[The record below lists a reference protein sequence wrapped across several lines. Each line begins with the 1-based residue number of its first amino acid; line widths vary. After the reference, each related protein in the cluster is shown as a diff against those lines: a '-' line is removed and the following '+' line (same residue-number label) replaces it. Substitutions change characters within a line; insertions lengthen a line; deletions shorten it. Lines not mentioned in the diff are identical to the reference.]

1 MFNKINLILIF
12 SIFIIIYIAGFRVY
26 ERVIN
31 EFELIDYEEFL
42 LSQKYYNEK
51 KLSKKELKK
60 IPKHIR
66 PKPNIEFEKIKTI
79 DPKLRRVPKEKL
91 IEAIRETELRQP
103 FERNISNLQW
113 KERGPANVA
122 GRTRAIMFDP
132 NDSQGKK
139 LWAGGVTGGLWYTDD
154 ITSSAPSWN
163 KVDDIWANLAVS
175 SITHDPTNPNI
186 FYVGTGEIYAN
197 VSRGFGLWKSEDG
210 GNSWQHL
217 SNTENFYYVN
227 DIVVR
232 NENNQGVLYVG
243 TGLDYYEGQWHYG
256 AHGLY
261 RSTDNG
267 ISFDQVLPS
276 ALPSNQPYQPSD
288 LEIGPDNSIWVGTR
302 RNAYWEGG
310 GTILKSI
317 DGINWSIVYQN
328 QDSRR
333 VELAVSPSNP
343 SIIYAVGNKLD
354 NFDDDI
360 QFFIKSSDGGG
371 SWQDIN
377 IPLNTRNVH
386 FTRGQAWYNLILAV
400 DPLNPSILYAGGIDL
415 FKSNDSGLN
424 WSQISQWYGYP
435 YPYVHADQHAI
446 IFRPGYSQE
455 FAIGNDGGVHY
466 STDGG
471 LSFENYNNNYSLKN
485 NGYNVT
491 QFYSLAIHP
500 EPGVNQFLA
509 GSQDNGTQFFDEP
522 DFEDTYEISGGDG
535 GWCFF
540 LSNPSYR
547 ITSYVYNTYF
557 LYDNFNRV
565 YKILD
570 DQESGHFINP
580 TDYDSINDILY
591 STKDDTSISRV
602 YNVSSAPYRRNINGV
617 PLITMASSLK
627 VSPHDSNYLLV
638 GTDAGRLFE
647 IKECRSENSI
657 VNELTYP
664 GFPQGYVSSIEF
676 GQTNNDILITFSN
689 YGVSSIWEKDN
700 NSQMW
705 RSLEGDLPDMPIR
718 WAIYNPD
725 NHDFVIAATEVGI
738 WVSNDVSSNSINWT
752 PSTAG
757 GLANVR
763 VDMLK
768 VRESDNL
775 VAAATHGR
783 GLFTTNLSS
792 QLKFKTE
799 SSDLPNRIV
808 LSQNAPNPFNNSTNI
823 SYFLPKKS
831 KVKLEIFDVKGARIR
846 KLVDGP
852 VREGQHSITWN
863 LKDDN
868 QKEVSA
874 GTYIYKIISGDFT
887 ESKTMSYVK

>member
-1 MFNKINLILIF
+1 MVNKFILVLILVIF
-12 SIFIIIYIAGFRVY
+12 SIIFITGLKIHNNTV
-26 ERVIN
+26 N
-31 EFELIDYEEFL
+31 EFLLKDYEEFL

-66 PKPNIEFEKIKTI
+66 PKPNIEFEKIKTL
-79 DPKLRRVPKEKL
+79 DPNLRRVPKERL
-91 IEAIRETELRQP
+91 IEAIRETEIRQSLN
-103 FERNISNLQW
+103 RTISTFQW
-113 KERGPANVA
+113 KERGPSNVA

-132 NDSQGKK
+132 NDPQSKK

-154 ITSSAPSWN
+154 ITSSAPTWN
-163 KVDDIWANLAVS
+163 KVDDIWANLAIS
-175 SITHDPTNPNI
+175 SITYDPTNPNI

-210 GNSWQHL
+210 GSSWQHL
-217 SNTENFYYVN
+217 PNTENFYYVN

-232 NENNQGVLYVG
+232 DENDQGVLYVG

-261 RSTDNG
+261 RSVDNG
-267 ISFDQVLPS
+267 INFDQVLPNV
-276 ALPSNQPYQPSD
+276 LPSNQPYQPSD
-288 LEIGPDNSIWVGTR
+288 LEIGSDNSIWVGTR

-317 DGINWSIVYQN
+317 DGMNWTIVYQN

-333 VELAVSPSNP
+333 VELAVSPSDPNVV
-343 SIIYAVGNKLD
+343 YAVGNKLN

-360 QFFIKSSDGGG
+360 QFFINSNNGGV

-400 DPLNPSILYAGGIDL
+400 DPANSSVIYAGGIDL

-424 WSQISQWYGYP
+424 WSQISQWYGFP

-446 IFRPGYSQE
+446 IFRPGYHQE
-455 FAIGNDGGVHY
+455 FAVGNDGGVHY
-466 STDGG
+466 SIDGG

-491 QFYSLAIHP
+491 QFYSVAIHP
-500 EPGVNQFLA
+500 EIGVNQFLA

-522 DFEDTYEISGGDG
+522 EFENTYEISGGDG

-540 LSNPSYR
+540 LNNPQRR

-602 YNVSSAPYRRNINGV
+602 YNVSSAPFRSNINGI
-617 PLITMASSLK
+617 PLVTMASFLK
-627 VSPHDSNYLLV
+627 VSPHDFNYLLV

-647 IKECRSENSI
+647 IKECTSENPI

-664 GFPQGYVSSIEF
+664 GFPQGYISSIEF
-676 GQTNNDILITFSN
+676 GQTNDDVLITFSN
-689 YGVSSIWEKDN
+689 YGISSIWEKDN
-700 NSQMW
+700 SSQVW
-705 RSLEGDLPDMPIR
+705 KSLEGDLPDMPVR
-718 WAIYNPD
+718 WAIYHPD
-725 NHDFVIAATEVGI
+725 DYNSVIVATEVGI
-738 WVSNDVSSNSINWT
+738 WTSNDVSSNSINWT
-752 PSTAG
+752 PNSAG
-757 GLANVR
+757 GIANVR
-763 VDMLK
+763 VDMLRIRK
-768 VRESDNL
+768 TDKL

-783 GLFTTNLSS
+783 GLFTTNLVS
-792 QLKFKTE
+792 QLKNETE
-799 SSDLPNRIV
+799 TSLPNKIL
-808 LSQNAPNPFNNSTNI
+808 LSQNFPNPFNNSTKI
-823 SYFLPKKS
+823 SYFLPERS
-831 KVKLEIFDVKGARIR
+831 KIRLEIFDIKGARV
-846 KLVDGP
+846 KNLVNGIMP
-852 VREGQHSITWN
+852 RGQHSIKWD

-874 GTYIYKIISGDFT
+874 GIYIYKITSGDVSK
-887 ESKTMSYVK
+887 SKTMSYIK